1 MAWASEPATII
12 AGMGQTIEIN
22 GSRRIG
28 DVLIIDT
35 DRSLTGQDAEAYTPG
50 YTTESTSFPA
60 RLAERLFEADADI
73 DRVHVLSNAV
83 SIKRS
88 GGWEDSSA
96 EAAAGVVAGFFRF
109 YPD

>member
-1 MAWASEPATII
+1 
-12 AGMGQTIEIN
+12 MGQTIEIN

-50 YTTESTSFPA
+50 YTTQSSTFPA
-60 RLAERLFEADADI
+60 RLAERLFEADPDV

-88 GGWEDSSA
+88 GGWDDGAA
-96 EAAAGVVAGFFRF
+96 EAAAAIVARFFRF

>member
-1 MAWASEPATII
+1 
-12 AGMGQTIEIN
+12 MGQTIEIN

-50 YTTESTSFPA
+50 YTTESTTFPA
-60 RLAERLFEADADI
+60 RLSERLFEADADI
-73 DRVHVLSNAV
+73 DRVHVLSNAI

-88 GGWEDSSA
+88 GGWDD
-96 EAAAGVVAGFFRF
+96 EAADTAADVVASFFRF
-109 YPD
+109 Y